1 MFPHRSLATVLVAT
15 AAIALSGCL
24 NANDSSS
31 GGSSLDEEG
40 IQNVIFEEMGA
51 YADPDVRWYDDEEG
65 AGIARD
71 AIDTYR
77 WRREVLSFERNAVIE
92 IERPEGEAPTA
103 FVTVTGEAIGL
114 LHLLTVS
121 GDEAMRYTKDFDDIG
136 TRSTML
142 QRVRTNRPTTRHH
155 GWQLIA
161 VSGVEIASTE
171 ATRRI
176 ESVRIRTDGVDET
189 ITGVSEL
196 VPLADLLHLPVNA
209 EVTVTVTTGDA
220 TDSVWLHYRHR
231 GWRRPLESNG
241 DGTFTGVFLTG
252 ERSGPRHIVVDVLSH
267 GTLFDT
273 EEAYDNAAWGIPLI
287 VGSDISP
294 GGDAIAGRSVVF

>member
-1 MFPHRSLATVLVAT
+1 MFPHRFLATVLVAT
-15 AAIALSGCL
+15 AAIAVSGCL
-24 NANDSSS
+24 NSNDSSS

-40 IQNVIFEEMGA
+40 IQNVIFDEMGA
-51 YADPDVRWYDDEEG
+51 YADPDVRWYDDES
-65 AGIARD
+65 AGLARD
-71 AIDTYR
+71 AIDTQR

-121 GDEAMRYTKDFDDIG
+121 GDEAMRYTKDFDDTG
-136 TRSTML
+136 TRSAML
-142 QRVRTNRPTTRHH
+142 QRVRTDRPTTRHH
-155 GWQLIA
+155 GWKLIA
-161 VSGVEIASTE
+161 ISGVEIASSE

-176 ESVRIRTDGVDET
+176 ESVRIQTDGVDET

-196 VPLADLLHLPVNA
+196 VQLADLLHLPTIA

-220 TDSVWLHYRHR
+220 TDSVWLHYRHH

-241 DGTFTGVFLTG
+241 DGTFTGVFRTG

-287 VGSDISP
+287 VGNDIAP
-294 GGDAIAGRSVVF
+294 GGDATAGQGVVF